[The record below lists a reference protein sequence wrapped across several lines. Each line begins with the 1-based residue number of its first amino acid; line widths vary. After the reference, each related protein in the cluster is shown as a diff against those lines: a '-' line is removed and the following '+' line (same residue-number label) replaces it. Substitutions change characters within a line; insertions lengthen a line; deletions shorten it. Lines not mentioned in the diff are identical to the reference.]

1 LEDSNSLGWADASD
15 TCQEAEKGENLS
27 EEQDQSQQAAKKGR
41 SAKAVQEQAQAL
53 GPQKSYWPFGL
64 AVALIILL
72 VGIIINPIVL
82 GIGVVLSGAAIIGWG
97 LELRKKR

>member
-1 LEDSNSLGWADASD
+1 MVDASD

-27 EEQDQSQQAAKKGR
+27 EEQDQSQQVAKKGR
-41 SAKAVQEQAQAL
+41 AAKAEQAL

>member
-1 LEDSNSLGWADASD
+1 MVDASD

-27 EEQDQSQQAAKKGR
+27 EEQDQSQQVAKKGR
-41 SAKAVQEQAQAL
+41 AVRAAHEQAL